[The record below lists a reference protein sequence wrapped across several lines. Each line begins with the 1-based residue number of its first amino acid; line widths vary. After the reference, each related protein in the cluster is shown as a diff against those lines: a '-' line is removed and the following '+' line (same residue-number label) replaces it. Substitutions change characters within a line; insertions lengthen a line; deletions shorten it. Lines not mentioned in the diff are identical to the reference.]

1 MLSKVG
7 CERERLTMSMRKRR
21 GVRGV
26 RGDDMEDDVGARVTR
41 RWR

>member
-7 CERERLTMSMRKRR
+7 CERERGLDHVDEGRVR

-41 RWR
+41 R